1 MDIIFNFLYFIDDL
15 IKNNLLISILIYS
28 IFIYLYS
35 LFCLPGIVFIWIFLG
50 YSFGIYIGYF
60 LSIIFSVLGFLSIF
74 LISKFFLNSFF
85 YNYFKNHIIKIEKI
99 LDNNSYELLILF
111 RMLPINFPY
120 LIQNIALS
128 FLKISSLKF
137 IIVSLIGLSPII
149 IFCCIIGNTI
159 DRIKEIE
166 NVSITNSIVSSNF
179 IYILFILIFF
189 ILLRIYFKFRK

>member
-179 IYILFILIFF
+179 IYILLILIFF